1 MPNECSSVSVL
12 KRLGQPSIRLDT
24 RRRLLLPCVMDVIR
38 FAGTIRYWDP
48 AKAAGL
54 AVIDIPGEHIPAIG
68 GLKQQRARGSLA
80 GAEFASSVMPAGN
93 GRLALS
99 VSKAMM
105 AAAHLAVGDQVE
117 VEISGVG
124 RA

>member
-1 MPNECSSVSVL
+1 
-12 KRLGQPSIRLDT
+12 
-24 RRRLLLPCVMDVIR
+24 MDAIR
-38 FAGTIRYWDP
+38 FVARIRYWDP

-54 AVIDIPGEHIPAIG
+54 AVVDIPAEHVPALG

-80 GAEFASSVMPAGN
+80 GADFASSVMPAGN

-105 AAAHLAVGDQVE
+105 AASHLAVGDDAD

-124 RA
+124 RD